1 MSHAE
6 GRVVLEGGQPIY
18 EYFVKDHL
26 GNVRQVLRAPETA
39 SFMATMETDVAIEEE
54 EHFHQ
59 LEESRQADFR
69 HNVTVG
75 GDKVAWLNADRGR
88 VLGPNTSKE
97 IFEGEHVTLAVYGK
111 YADIRNKKAN
121 KSSLL
126 PGGALER
133 VINDAGEMARGGNAN
148 AATVLQLLDLIAKDL
163 QKRKTPEAYLFYALY
178 DSDSVLYETGK
189 QVLSK
194 KAANQHEKLEET
206 LYIFNGRV
214 TLKLSSPTRRERM
227 CGLTTLC
234 CLPSHLLWCRK
245 HTMIPGVLNSKAWD
259 TSMGV

>member
-1 MSHAE
+1 M
-6 GRVVLEGGQPIY
+6 LEGGQPIY

-75 GDKVAWLNADRGR
+75 GDKVAWLNAYRGR

-206 LYIFNGRV
+206 LYIQRSGYIETFVANETGEDV
-214 TLKLSSPTRRERM
+214 WFDNFMLSTEPPLVVQETHYDPW
-227 CGLTTLC
+227 GLELEG
-234 CLPSHLLWCRK
+234 LGYQYGGIK
-245 HTMIPGVLNSKAWD
+245 
-259 TSMGV
+259 